1 MIEMALDKNTS
12 EITGLLF
19 SGGLDSA
26 VLLAQL
32 LEQGQRVQ
40 PFYVRTGCRWEDAER
55 KAIEHFMD
63 ALNLQAV
70 EAVVELEVPIAD
82 LYGLHWSVTG
92 VSVPDE
98 NTLDEAV
105 SLWGRNPLLLIK
117 PALWCQ
123 QHGIE
128 QLAMAT
134 LASNPF
140 ADTTPEFFLVFE
152 QMLEAATTKRL
163 KILRPFAGLSKQ
175 EVLAKGSHLPL
186 ELTFSCLAPIRE
198 EHCGHCNK
206 CAERGRVLSTL
217 SKGKKH
223 PCFA

>member
-70 EAVVELEVPIAD
+70 EPVVELEVPIAD

-105 SLWGRNPLLLIK
+105 SLWGRNP
-117 PALWCQ
+117 
-123 QHGIE
+123 
-128 QLAMAT
+128 
-134 LASNPF
+134 
-140 ADTTPEFFLVFE
+140 
-152 QMLEAATTKRL
+152 
-163 KILRPFAGLSKQ
+163 
-175 EVLAKGSHLPL
+175 
-186 ELTFSCLAPIRE
+186 
-198 EHCGHCNK
+198 
-206 CAERGRVLSTL
+206 
-217 SKGKKH
+217 
-223 PCFA
+223 